1 MRHRSIERTAW
12 QAAFLEALDMQKEE
26 LISNRRNRSSLD
38 HDGAKAPYR
47 ARAITLSE
55 KTKAAK
61 EEIARVEEE
70 DRLHSQMFQSL
81 QMNAVKTAKK
91 KSKQA
96 TVDASD
102 SRMKLG
108 ETKAK
113 LQLQRLNYIE
123 VRAQK
128 AHKQTNKKKKH
139 AQTNERQTARI
150 DDGSVFAMPL
160 RVFGH
165 EN

>member
-12 QAAFLEALDMQKEE
+12 QAAFLEALDLQKEE

-38 HDGAKAPYR
+38 GDGAKAPHR

-61 EEIARVEEE
+61 EEITRVEEE
-70 DRLHSQMFQSL
+70 DRLHSKMFQSL
-81 QMNAVKTAKK
+81 QMNAVKTAKE
-91 KSKQA
+91 KSNQA
-96 TVDASD
+96 TVDAFD
-102 SRMKLG
+102 SRMKLV

-123 VRAQK
+123 VCAQM
-128 AHKQTNKKKKH
+128 AHKINNK
-139 AQTNERQTARI
+139 
-150 DDGSVFAMPL
+150 
-160 RVFGH
+160 
-165 EN
+165 